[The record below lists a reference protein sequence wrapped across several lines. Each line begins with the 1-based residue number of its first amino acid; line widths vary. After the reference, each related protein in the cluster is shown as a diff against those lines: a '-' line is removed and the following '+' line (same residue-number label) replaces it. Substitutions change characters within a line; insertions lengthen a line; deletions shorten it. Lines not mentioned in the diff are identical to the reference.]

1 MDQFDCPAIWMPSL
15 FKKIPNLESLSIKV
29 FFDQENYILKN
40 LTLFCPNLTKLK
52 FESDCVNVTT
62 LLKFKLPSSLQ
73 HLRMEVNCKKT
84 NLCSDLNGY
93 FVENAVKTLEFLDEF
108 DYLGYYFNG
117 YMMTVN
123 SNSMIV
129 EDKNP
134 GTVPNTLKIVDT
146 FFPNVVQLSIRGL
159 DYSYASGA
167 GLHKI
172 PYYR

>member
-1 MDQFDCPAIWMPSL
+1 M
-15 FKKIPNLESLSIKV
+15 
-29 FFDQENYILKN
+29 
-40 LTLFCPNLTKLK
+40 
-52 FESDCVNVTT
+52 
-62 LLKFKLPSSLQ
+62 
-73 HLRMEVNCKKT
+73 
-84 NLCSDLNGY
+84 
-93 FVENAVKTLEFLDEF
+93 ENAVKTLEFLDEF

-117 YMMTVN
+117 YMMTVT
-123 SNSMIV
+123 NSMIV

-134 GTVPNTLKIVDT
+134 GTVPNTLRIVDT